1 MSEAPPHRPTMYAK
15 IRTPIRPSIFAP
27 HHAPPLIAPPVA
39 SKMWVFHENDANSST
54 SVAIRSLPPPHAP
67 PHMTWLQSSWYQQ
80 NFFILS
86 FSTKMC
92 SLCCTDLIR
101 KNALH
106 SSLWTGKI
114 IKYFFTRGQF
124 SRNVKKVNN
133 FLPHS
138 TEIFDIKQCKFI
150 HL

>member
-1 MSEAPPHRPTMYAK
+1 MSTCYISKFRQSYHGGAHGGALLIERWSSPSLQKSHFFSYKLAHKCLKRPTIAPPCMRKFAHPFAPPFSRPT
-15 IRTPIRPSIFAP
+15 IR
-27 HHAPPLIAPPVA
+27 PPLIAPPVA

-92 SLCCTDLIR
+92 SLCCTDVIR
-101 KNALH
+101 
-106 SSLWTGKI
+106 
-114 IKYFFTRGQF
+114 
-124 SRNVKKVNN
+124 
-133 FLPHS
+133 
-138 TEIFDIKQCKFI
+138 
-150 HL
+150 